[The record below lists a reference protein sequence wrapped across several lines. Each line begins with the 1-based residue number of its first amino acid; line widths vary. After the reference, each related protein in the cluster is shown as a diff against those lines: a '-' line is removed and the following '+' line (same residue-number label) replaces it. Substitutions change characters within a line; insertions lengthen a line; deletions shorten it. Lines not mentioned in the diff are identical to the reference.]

1 MKRRPRRTCPYPWLA
16 VGWPELLAVKLA
28 SDGGGR
34 DLPERKKATTRGGSE
49 GSAASRRH
57 QRIPKATPERL
68 LEPEGHRS
76 KVAGLRRSP
85 EISGR
90 GRRPEACPAGLR
102 CSYVVVA
109 VVRSGVRLGSE
120 ERGSIYSRSEKGVTS
135 RSRSALEAGERR

>member
-1 MKRRPRRTCPYPWLA
+1 MRGIELKRGSQRTCSYPWLA

-34 DLPERKKATTRGGSE
+34 DLPERKKATARGGSE

-57 QRIPKATPERL
+57 QRIPNATPERL
-68 LEPEGHRS
+68 VELKGHRS

-90 GRRPEACPAGLR
+90 GPRPEACPTELR
-102 CSYVVVA
+102 CSYVVMEM
-109 VVRSGVRLGSE
+109 VRSGVRLGIE
-120 ERGSIYSRSEKGVTS
+120 ERGAIYSRSERG
-135 RSRSALEAGERR
+135 